1 MATLCE
7 QDDNLLTKE
16 KWKIS
21 FFNSPIKTLNMTNI
35 ELKLNQ
41 LRNKMAEMLMQPSY
55 SPEEFNKLLEEYN
68 KLADSLAPVQE

>member
-1 MATLCE
+1 
-7 QDDNLLTKE
+7 
-16 KWKIS
+16 
-21 FFNSPIKTLNMTNI
+21 MTNI